1 MGIRVETY
9 ESHPEVNFP
18 ADLPRTEEKELQEVK
33 PEKRVR
39 FACVITYEEEHF
51 LEEEDMAILWFTEEE
66 LGERHSELIDLINC
80 EDKSESEESMRG
92 LELASNKHQQAAVRA
107 VHDILLDLQED
118 NRCKGYP
125 DCKGMDKLS
134 LRLTR
139 HDVREAGLRAAQDAI
154 EANRIYKE
162 TIEASFVDQCFW

>member
-9 ESHPEVNFP
+9 ETHPEVNFP
-18 ADLPRTEEKELQEVK
+18 ANLPLPSEKEVQEVK
-33 PEKRVR
+33 QEKRVR
-39 FACVITYEEEHF
+39 FACVFTYEEERF
-51 LEEEDMAILWFTEEE
+51 LEEEDIVMLWFTEEE
-66 LGERHSELIDLINC
+66 LGERHSELRDLIHGK
-80 EDKSESEESMRG
+80 DKSQSKESMRG
-92 LELASNKHQQAAVRA
+92 LELASNKIQQAAVRT

-139 HDVREAGLRAAQDAI
+139 HDVREAGFRAVQDAI

-162 TIEASFVDQCFW
+162 TIEASFVDKCFL